1 MSTGTKEKQNN
12 TPPIKQPMQPMQLEV
27 YDRLRLE
34 SMKRK
39 EIFQQRIQTEKK
51 EALAT
56 RMRPEM
62 DRQQFEKGKKNRS
75 QITIHSTIL

>member
-1 MSTGTKEKQNN
+1 
-12 TPPIKQPMQPMQLEV
+12 MQPMQLEV

-62 DRQQFEKGKKNRS
+62 DRQQFEKGKNK
-75 QITIHSTIL
+75 